1 MERRNIFDMMDER
14 HDFAQEINRLNTLLL
29 NGEGVVVY
37 PREIDLE
44 LYSPKH
50 YSVEEYVDKFLFKKW
65 KGRGNCIDLHDMEEV
80 LDLDRVF
87 CIDRPSKELVVMFLE
102 YAANIL
108 YVVEN
113 VTDDINYRR
122 KMTNVVSAAK
132 KNLMSVL
139 DWMNYETKAFKDME
153 RVLVVAKNAAATAVA
168 EIVNVDLAHLVIE
181 YNHHSLA
188 GNVEKKKAI
197 LLAMGTELEPKRSE
211 LKKINKQF
219 DDIYFMLNNLN
230 IRHNNKSKSN
240 GKYVEYVA
248 KMKKDKL
255 EEWYDELYQM
265 MLLAYLELD
274 QQDRAVRVNELKEKI
289 ANHYND

>member
-1 MERRNIFDMMDER
+1 
-14 HDFAQEINRLNTLLL
+14 
-29 NGEGVVVY
+29 
-37 PREIDLE
+37 
-44 LYSPKH
+44 
-50 YSVEEYVDKFLFKKW
+50 
-65 KGRGNCIDLHDMEEV
+65 
-80 LDLDRVF
+80 
-87 CIDRPSKELVVMFLE
+87 MFLE

-197 LLAMGTELEPKRSE
+197 LLAMGAELEPKRSE